1 MQTTVLKIFCDLK
14 ADDETLLLLKRGVAQ
29 HEIVSAAKPAPS
41 VLSKSEPDPA
51 LADADIAFGQPE
63 AGAVLQAPRL
73 RWLQISSA
81 GYTRYDNAEFRK
93 AALERQLLVTS
104 SSTVYAEPCAE
115 HVLASMLAQSRGL
128 LEALR
133 AGPGADSTTWL
144 RLRNTSTLLRN
155 QRVVILGFG
164 SIARHLV
171 EMLKPF
177 SMEITALRREPK
189 GDEGVSMVTA
199 EHLPQALARADHVVN
214 LLPATSGSVRF
225 VSTALFAAMRQGSAF
240 YNIGRGATVDQ
251 DALLAALRSGRPA
264 AAWLDVTEPEPLPPG
279 HPLLDA
285 PQCFI
290 TPHIAGG
297 HQNESQ
303 NLVRHFV
310 ENLRRFLG
318 GAPLR
323 DRVI

>member
-1 MQTTVLKIFCDLK
+1 ML
-14 ADDETLLLLKRGVAQ
+14 
-29 HEIVSAAKPAPS
+29 
-41 VLSKSEPDPA
+41 
-51 LADADIAFGQPE
+51 E
-63 AGAVLQAPRL
+63 ARRL

-81 GYTRYDNAEFRK
+81 GYTRYDTAEFRK
-93 AALERQLLVTS
+93 AARERQLLVTS
-104 SSTVYAEPCAE
+104 SSSVYAEPCAE
-115 HVLASMLAQSRGL
+115 HVLASMLAQSRRL
-128 LEALR
+128 LEALGAVR
-133 AGPGADSTTWL
+133 AGPGADSATWH
-144 RLRNTSTLLRN
+144 RLRHTATLLRN

-164 SIARHLV
+164 SIGRRLV
-171 EMLKPF
+171 ELLKPF

-214 LLPATSGSVRF
+214 LLPATPDSARF
-225 VSTALFAAMRQGSAF
+225 VSAALFAAMREGSAF
-240 YNIGRGATVDQ
+240 YNIGRGATVDH
-251 DALLAALRSGRPA
+251 DALRAALRFGRPA

-279 HPLLDA
+279 HPLLDM

-297 HQNESQ
+297 HQGESQ

-310 ENLRRFLG
+310 ENLHRFLG